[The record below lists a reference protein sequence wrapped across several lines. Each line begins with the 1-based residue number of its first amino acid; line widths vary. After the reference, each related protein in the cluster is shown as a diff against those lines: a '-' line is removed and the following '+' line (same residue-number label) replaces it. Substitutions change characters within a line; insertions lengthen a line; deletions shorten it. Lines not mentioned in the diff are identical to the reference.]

1 MLKILQLSDTHLH
14 ADRSTLLHGLS
25 TQESLEQLLAK
36 IKPKIESVDAIILS
50 GDVSQDRSAE
60 SYVHIAQTIHGFKKP
75 VYWFAGN
82 HDDPRVMRDTLQQ
95 FDTFHPLDS
104 LTLGLWQFLVLDT
117 VSEGSDA
124 GYLVENNESLILTDT
139 FCALLMH
146 HHPTPVG
153 TESIDKYKL
162 QNPDALTQFL
172 VHQKKLPTVII
183 TGHVHGAYQTNFAT
197 IPVISSPA
205 TCFQFPKKVA
215 PNLEIDPIG
224 GCTFWTFH
232 DDGTFEYEYAY
243 TTREKRP

>member
-1 MLKILQLSDTHLH
+1 MLEILQLSDTHLH

-25 TQESLEQLLAK
+25 TQESLEKLLEK

-50 GDVSQDRSAE
+50 GDMSQDRSVE
-60 SYVHIAQTIHGFKKP
+60 SYVNIAQNLKAFKKP

-95 FDTFHPLDS
+95 FDYFHPLDS

-117 VSEGSDA
+117 VLENSDA
-124 GYLVENNESLILTDT
+124 GYLVEKNESLILENT

-153 TESIDKYKL
+153 KDSIDKYKL
-162 QNPDALTQFL
+162 QNPESLEKFL
-172 VHQKKLPTVII
+172 SWQKKQPSVII
-183 TGHVHGAYQTNFAT
+183 TGHVHGAYQTSFAT

-205 TCFQFPKKVA
+205 TCFQFPKVA

-224 GCTFWTFH
+224 GCTFWIFH
-232 DDGTFEYEYAY
+232 DDGTFEYEYVY
-243 TTREKRP
+243 IT

>member
-1 MLKILQLSDTHLH
+1 MIKILQLSDTHLH
-14 ADRSTLLHGLS
+14 ADKSILLHGIS
-25 TQESLEQLLAK
+25 TQERLEKLLAK
-36 IKPKIESVDAIILS
+36 IKSKIKSVDAIILS

-60 SYVHIAQTIHGFKKP
+60 SYINLAKALQPFKKP

-104 LTLGLWQFLVLDT
+104 LTLGPWQFLVLDT
-117 VSEGSDA
+117 VLEGSNA
-124 GYLVENNESLILTDT
+124 GYLVENNELLIIENT

-153 TESIDKYKL
+153 AESIDKYKL
-162 QNPDALTQFL
+162 QNSEILEEFL
-172 VHQKKLPTVII
+172 SQQKKLPAVII
-183 TGHVHGAYQTNFAT
+183 TGHVHGAYQTSFAT

-205 TCFQFPKKVA
+205 TCFQFPKVA

-224 GCTFWTFH
+224 GCTFWVFH
-232 DDGTFEYEYAY
+232 DNGTFEYEYVY
-243 TTREKRP
+243 NEKR

>member
-14 ADRSTLLHGLS
+14 ADRNTTLHGVS
-25 TQESLEQLLAK
+25 TQENLERLLAK

-60 SYVHIAQTIHGFKKP
+60 SYVNIAQSLQAFKKP

-82 HDDPRVMRDTLQQ
+82 HDAPQVMRKTLQQ
-95 FDTFHPLDS
+95 FEYFHPLSS
-104 LTLGLWQFLVLDT
+104 LTLGPWQFLVLDT
-117 VSEGSDA
+117 VLEGSDA
-124 GYLVENNESLILTDT
+124 GYLVANNESLILEHS

-153 TESIDKYKL
+153 VETIDKYKL
-162 QNPDALTQFL
+162 QNPEALTQFL
-172 VHQKKLPTVII
+172 AQQKKLPTVII
-183 TGHVHGAYQTNFAT
+183 TGHVHGAYQTSFAT

-205 TCFQFPKKVA
+205 TCFQFPKVA

-224 GCTFWTFH
+224 GCTFWVFY
-232 DDGTFEYEYAY
+232 DDGTFEYETIYN
-243 TTREKRP
+243 EKHFL